1 MVAHRSALPTR
12 AEAHAFVYLEADR
25 RDGTESGLVRVRVVS
40 AVHRSHRRGTMSAVS
55 EALKNFPHLPPDA
68 VVRLPIVAA
77 LYGVSAPTVW
87 RWSKAGRLPAPIK
100 RGGVTAWRVGD
111 LRAAMARAA

>member
-1 MVAHRSALPTR
+1 
-12 AEAHAFVYLEADR
+12 
-25 RDGTESGLVRVRVVS
+25 
-40 AVHRSHRRGTMSAVS
+40 MSATA

-87 RWSKAGRLPAPIK
+87 RWSKSGQLPTPIK

>member
-1 MVAHRSALPTR
+1 
-12 AEAHAFVYLEADR
+12 
-25 RDGTESGLVRVRVVS
+25 
-40 AVHRSHRRGTMSAVS
+40 MSATS
-55 EALKNFPHLPPDA
+55 DTLKNFPHLPDDA

-87 RWSKAGRLPAPIK
+87 RWSKAGGPLPAPIK

>member
-1 MVAHRSALPTR
+1 
-12 AEAHAFVYLEADR
+12 
-25 RDGTESGLVRVRVVS
+25 
-40 AVHRSHRRGTMSAVS
+40 MSVIA
-55 EALKNFPHLPPDA
+55 EALKNFPHLPPEA
-68 VVRLPIVAA
+68 VVRLPTVAA

-111 LRAAMARAA
+111 LREAMARAA